1 MARSVIIIVGYATLY
16 ALAHSWLAS
25 RRMKDWTWRALG
37 AAAERWYRL
46 VYNLLGGVILLPLLP
61 MLAWLPDRILYTL
74 PSPWLWLALLGQLVA
89 LAGLV
94 YGAWLTDA
102 WHFLG
107 LRQLLEPLA
116 GTGRNRGPRLVV
128 SGMYRWVRHPLYFW
142 GLVFI
147 WLMPQ
152 MTVNRLA
159 LFAVFSVYLYVG
171 TFFEERRLVE
181 EFGDDYRAYQRRVP
195 RLIPAP
201 WALRWRG
208 PV

>member
-1 MARSVIIIVGYATLY
+1 
-16 ALAHSWLAS
+16 
-25 RRMKDWTWRALG
+25 
-37 AAAERWYRL
+37 
-46 VYNLLGGVILLPLLP
+46 
-61 MLAWLPDRILYTL
+61 
-74 PSPWLWLALLGQLVA
+74 
-89 LAGLV
+89 
-94 YGAWLTDA
+94 
-102 WHFLG
+102 
-107 LRQLLEPLA
+107 
-116 GTGRNRGPRLVV
+116 
-128 SGMYRWVRHPLYFW
+128 MYRWVRHPLYFW

-181 EFGDDYRAYQRRVP
+181 EFGDDYREYQRRVP

-208 PV
+208 PM